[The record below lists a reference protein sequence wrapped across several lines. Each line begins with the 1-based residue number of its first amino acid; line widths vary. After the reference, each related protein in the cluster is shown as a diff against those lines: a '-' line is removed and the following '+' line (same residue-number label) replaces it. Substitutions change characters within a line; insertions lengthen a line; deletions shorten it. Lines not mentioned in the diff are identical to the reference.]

1 MAIYILYWEATCC
14 LLPLPNSAFCF
25 PTQSVPLCTKQPF
38 SPIIY
43 HRNHHSHVLYFR
55 LLMNS
60 WHSATGIEAEK
71 NCLFLLSFHL
81 FFLTLVVVLFSLVHY
96 FCELLRRHT
105 LPGGKTFLQVW
116 CTGYQL
122 LQRGAWEAKARPVN
136 LHHCHHCYQSRVQY
150 RVSSVGADAPRKSAQ
165 CMA

>member
-1 MAIYILYWEATCC
+1 MGLHCPVCILFWVAIYILHWEATCC

-25 PTQSVPLCTKQPF
+25 PAQFVPLCTKQPF
-38 SPIIY
+38 FPIIY
-43 HRNHHSHVLYFR
+43 HRNQYSHSLYSR
-55 LLMNS
+55 L
-60 WHSATGIEAEK
+60 WWIPATQLEAEK
-71 NCLFLLSFHL
+71 NCLLLLSFHL

-136 LHHCHHCYQSRVQY
+136 LHRYHHCLQ
-150 RVSSVGADAPRKSAQ
+150 AQ
-165 CMA
+165 V